1 VTPLQ
6 PWIEAQARFA
16 ARAML
21 GAISARQ
28 LVMERTGF
36 GQRVIPRPGSVLASP
51 VCAHYDPEPDYFF
64 HWFRDSAI
72 VIDALRMAQSEGY
85 LGGEALSCFGE
96 FVHFSHA
103 LLSMDGR
110 KFLQHSNFR
119 SAVQPAYREYL
130 RPDAEIAALS
140 GESVLAD
147 VRVNADGT
155 PDITRWSRP
164 QADGPAMRSIALV
177 RWLRELPQLD
187 ATLRS
192 VVREV
197 IAADLAFTLSHLPR
211 NSFDIWEEE
220 CGEHYYTRLVQ
231 SEACTQGAAWF
242 AESGDE
248 SRAQT
253 CSAAAQAY
261 LPRLAAFWDRSAGFY
276 RSRMAVTHAAPGKEL
291 DVAVILA
298 TLHAG
303 RALGAHSVLDPK
315 AQATLTAL
323 EELFE
328 AEYLINRSRPLE
340 RGPAMGRYAND
351 RYYSG
356 GAYYFATLA
365 AAEFYFSLAAALG
378 SGAELMVVEENRRFR
393 ERLGIGRSNSDP
405 SAQAKLA
412 VERGDSFMR
421 TVQAYTPPGGELSEQ
436 FDQSSGAQ
444 TSARQLSWS
453 YAAFVT
459 AAASRRRAHQ
469 LLA

>member
-1 VTPLQ
+1 VTQLQ
-6 PWIEAQARFA
+6 PWIAAQARFA

-21 GAISARQ
+21 GAISATQ
-28 LVMERTGF
+28 LVMERAGF
-36 GQRVIPRPGSVLASP
+36 GQRVVPRPGSVLASP

-72 VIDALRMAQSEGY
+72 VIDALRVALTEGY
-85 LGGEALSCFGE
+85 VGGEALSRFGE
-96 FVHFSHA
+96 FVHFSRA
-103 LLSMDGR
+103 LLSVDGR
-110 KFLQHSNFR
+110 EFLRHSNLR
-119 SAVQPAYREYL
+119 SAVQPAFREYL
-130 RPDAEIAALS
+130 RPDAEIAAVS
-140 GESVLAD
+140 GESLLAD

-164 QADGPAMRSIALV
+164 QADGPAMRSLALA
-177 RWLRELPQLD
+177 RWVCELPQPD
-187 ATLRS
+187 AALRGA
-192 VVREV
+192 VRDV
-197 IAADLAFTLSHLPR
+197 IAADLAFTLAQLPR

-231 SEACTQGAAWF
+231 TEACAQGAAWF
-242 AESGDE
+242 ARLGDE
-248 SRAQT
+248 ARART
-253 CSAAAQAY
+253 CSAAAQANA
-261 LPRLAAFWDRSAGFY
+261 PRLAAFWNPGAGFY
-276 RSRMAVTHAAPGKEL
+276 RSRMAVAHGAPGKEL
-291 DVAVILA
+291 DMAVILA

-303 RALGAHSVLDPK
+303 GAFGAHSVLDPK
-315 AQATLTAL
+315 VQATLTAL

-328 AEYLINRSRPLE
+328 AEYLINRSRPSE

-351 RYYSG
+351 SYYSG

-365 AAEFYFSLAAALG
+365 AAEFYFRLAAALG

-393 ERLGIGRSNSDP
+393 ERLGIGQSNSDR

-412 VERGDSFMR
+412 VGRGDAFMR

-453 YAAFVT
+453 YAAFIT
-459 AAASRRRAHQ
+459 AAASCKRAHQ
-469 LLA
+469 LTA